1 MNMIKAY
8 GHFIL
13 TAFGAWTMPFVSLWA
28 LDPAGVRPDSER
40 LLSPLGAMLSHNLV
54 YLAATQ
60 AL

>member
-1 MNMIKAY
+1 MIKSF

-13 TAFGAWTMPFVSLWA
+13 TVFSAWTMLFVSLSA

-40 LLSPLGAMLSHNLV
+40 FLFPLGAMLSHNLV
-54 YLAATQ
+54 YLAATE